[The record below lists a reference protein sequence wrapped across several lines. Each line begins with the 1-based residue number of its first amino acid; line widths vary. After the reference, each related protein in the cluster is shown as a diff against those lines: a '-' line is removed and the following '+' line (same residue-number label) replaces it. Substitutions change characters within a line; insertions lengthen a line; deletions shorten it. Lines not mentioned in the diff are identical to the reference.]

1 MGMHI
6 RIGEIFRVPA
16 QGAGNQFKTHR
27 SYGELTRGRHLK
39 SADINK
45 GIWGYAAVE
54 AANGNLR
61 RPAVILLSN
70 PLKEDSVDTPW
81 VDVIDVDRGYAL
93 YNGDNHKAGADPL
106 TSRGNQLLS
115 GLGTLYVGDNT
126 RKQAP
131 PLLLFQQV
139 AVGGVRKGYRR
150 FMGYGVPKRFFLR
163 TQRDKESDFCF
174 TNLVVE
180 LALFRLERENELFDW
195 NWIDSRRDAHIT
207 DDEALAKAPWAWQEW
222 VKSGESALDRCT
234 RRVLHRSIVRPRDQL
249 RYSAEDRRI
258 LDDIVAYYCKKRH
271 AFEAL
276 AARIAERV
284 LGDRC
289 TRSFVTRGSGDGGID
304 FVARHELGTDF
315 SSTSVV
321 VLGQAKCRDPQA
333 SVSPNDVARLVAR
346 LHRGWIGV
354 FVTTA
359 TFSEQA
365 QTEIKDD
372 RCPVILVNGQRLVR
386 EVKQILNRDSIPLE
400 KLLERED
407 QWYLQNLSAA
417 DPVTTFGYEWG
428 VPMDITKSE
437 DK

>member
-1 MGMHI
+1 MQI
-6 RIGEIFRVPA
+6 RVGQIFRVPS
-16 QGAGNQFKTHR
+16 QPKTKQAETHS
-27 SYGELTRGRHLK
+27 SYSDLTRGRHTK
-39 SADINK
+39 CADINK
-45 GIWGYAAVE
+45 GIWAYAAVSVS
-54 AANGNLR
+54 ATGNAR

-81 VDVIDVDRGYAL
+81 VDVIDVDRGYAV

-106 TSRGNQLLS
+106 EARGNRLLS
-115 GLGTLYVGDNT
+115 ELVSLYIGDNT
-126 RKQAP
+126 RMQAP

-139 AVGGVRKGYRR
+139 AVGGARKGYRR
-150 FMGYGVPKRFFLR
+150 FMGYGIPKRLFLR

-174 TNLVVE
+174 TNLVIE
-180 LALFRLERENELFDW
+180 LSLFRLERENELFDW
-195 NWIDSRRDAHIT
+195 KWIDARRDSQVSN
-207 DDEALAKAPWAWQEW
+207 EAALEAAPWAWKEW
-222 VKSGESALDRCT
+222 VKYGDSALDRCT
-234 RRVLHRSIVRPRDQL
+234 RRVLHRTVVRPRDQL
-249 RYSAEDRRI
+249 NYSADDRRM
-258 LDDIVAYYCKKRH
+258 LQSIVEYYCEKRH

-289 TRSFVTRGSGDGGID
+289 TRSFVTRGSVDGGID

-321 VLGQAKCRDPQA
+321 VLGQAKCRDPEA
-333 SVSPNDVARLVAR
+333 TVSPNDVARLVAR

-354 FVTTA
+354 FVTTS

-365 QTEIKDD
+365 QREIIED

-386 EVKQILNRDSIPLE
+386 EIKQILNRDSISLRE
-400 KLLERED
+400 LLERED
-407 QWYLQNLSAA
+407 QWYRQNISAA

-428 VPMDITKSE
+428 VPLDLSTKSS
-437 DK
+437 D